1 MKQLPV
7 TTIILSNKAVEEI
20 RSTIHSVLWSS
31 QIIVMQD
38 SFYDKSAALP
48 ENVEIVLRNLGKDF
62 SDQRN
67 AGLSLAKNSW
77 VFFLDS
83 DEVVSLELAKEIESA
98 IKSKKYSGYFI
109 PRQDYLLK
117 RALMFGEAG
126 NMKLLR
132 LAKKD
137 AGSWSRPVHEIWNV
151 RAEVGKLKSPI
162 IHKPHQS
169 ISSFIEKI
177 NAYTSIEAQY
187 RKTEGKKFSMIELML
202 YPFIKFF
209 LNYVF
214 KLGFLDGY
222 PGFVLAYCM
231 SMHSLIVR
239 VKMYERT

>member
-48 ENVEIVLRNLGKDF
+48 ENVKIVLRNLSKNF

-98 IKSKKYSGYFI
+98 IKSKKYS
-109 PRQDYLLK
+109 L
-117 RALMFGEAG
+117 
-126 NMKLLR
+126 N
-132 LAKKD
+132 
-137 AGSWSRPVHEIWNV
+137 W
-151 RAEVGKLKSPI
+151 I
-162 IHKPHQS
+162 I
-169 ISSFIEKI
+169 
-177 NAYTSIEAQY
+177 
-187 RKTEGKKFSMIELML
+187 
-202 YPFIKFF
+202 
-209 LNYVF
+209 
-214 KLGFLDGY
+214 
-222 PGFVLAYCM
+222 
-231 SMHSLIVR
+231 
-239 VKMYERT
+239 